1 MKGKEEGRR
10 NEGRK
15 TEEGEEEE
23 RKEGEK
29 GEGTEARRKEF
40 PWMSLVKIMFSFKKW
55 NRHVWTWFED
65 NSPQQS

>member
-29 GEGTEARRKEF
+29 GEGDRSKEKRIHLYVARK
-40 PWMSLVKIMFSFKKW
+40 
-55 NRHVWTWFED
+55 D
-65 NSPQQS
+65 NVLFQEMEQACLDFA